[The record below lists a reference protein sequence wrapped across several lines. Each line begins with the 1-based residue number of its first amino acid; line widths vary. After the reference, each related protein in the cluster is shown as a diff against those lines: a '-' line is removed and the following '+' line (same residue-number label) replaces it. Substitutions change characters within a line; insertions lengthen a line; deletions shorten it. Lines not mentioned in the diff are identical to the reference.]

1 MRWNAIGRSGRNSRM
16 AGHSSSHFTDR
27 GGYPAFRVS
36 KPVVSLVIAK
46 SRPRA
51 IYPSLSLIIY
61 RVGKVEDGLID
72 WASRLEKNEKGIS
85 IGVRQSSFGERHPWI
100 LSNFFSPMTWRYL
113 GFFWGGIGVRRV
125 LEETV
130 LCFGFKIIFGEEWKF
145 VVSLIICETKMRNGI
160 ICVFVEFCTRYFLVY
175 FFPLLITFSIK
186 RRIYWREYY

>member
-1 MRWNAIGRSGRNSRM
+1 M

-160 ICVFVEFCTRYFLVY
+160 IRRILYSLFSGLLFPTFDYFLDKKENILKRI
-175 FFPLLITFSIK
+175 LLE
-186 RRIYWREYY
+186 R